1 MELEDDIGST
11 DILDWKLALKKR
23 NQRIKELTKE
33 LNDEKQ
39 KKAKDIARLMQE
51 KLKSNLEVEDLRK
64 ALEASEQKLKSYME
78 NTVTQEKFK
87 AQEKRLK
94 EVTEKLETTLK
105 SIDEKNAIIQNL
117 ERQIQE
123 ETKNSARI
131 KEMLAEKTE
140 KLESL
145 YENLL
150 QQRGKLDLAK
160 KRIKELEDKYMSAL
174 HDDKGKKIQDLLDQ
188 LDKKEHEITELKL
201 SMKEREASHEKLTEK
216 EQQLQKLKQEMDS
229 RLEAERKKLQDEFKQ
244 VMKEWE
250 KEVEELNEQNKK
262 LQKDLE
268 KLTGELPNQ
277 VAYGELEC
285 MKRIKSILRKTKRN
299 TLIFVPRF
307 EPHVKDLDLANCP
320 SNISIRL
327 ATLALEKNELSIF
340 GLKNQ
345 LNIEIRNYKDA
356 NLFGITS
363 DGTDLFIAFSDKEDP
378 PVGFYSSNETT
389 LEFIGGLLRNI
400 YSRLKRID

>member
-250 KEVEELNEQNKK
+250 KEV
-262 LQKDLE
+262 
-268 KLTGELPNQ
+268 
-277 VAYGELEC
+277 
-285 MKRIKSILRKTKRN
+285 
-299 TLIFVPRF
+299 
-307 EPHVKDLDLANCP
+307 
-320 SNISIRL
+320 
-327 ATLALEKNELSIF
+327 
-340 GLKNQ
+340 
-345 LNIEIRNYKDA
+345 
-356 NLFGITS
+356 
-363 DGTDLFIAFSDKEDP
+363 
-378 PVGFYSSNETT
+378 
-389 LEFIGGLLRNI
+389 
-400 YSRLKRID
+400 